1 MKIKCLAI
9 DDEPFALRQ
18 LAAYIEKTP
27 FLELSGQCNSAFEA
41 LNEIAK
47 SNIELLFVDINMP
60 GMSGMELAKTISP
73 NILVIFTTA
82 YSEFAVESYKVSAL
96 DYLLKPISYEDF
108 LRSANKAMQVFSQKN
123 KPIATTPTEHF
134 FVKSDGKTIK
144 IVLSEIDFIESMS
157 EYVKIFLGENKTVIS
172 LMSMKSL
179 EANLPSNRF
188 MRIHRSYIV
197 NLDKIT
203 TIERNRIVFYNSVYI
218 PVSDQYK
225 DEFKKFIDSSF
236 L

>member
-9 DDEPFALRQ
+9 DDEPFALKQ
-18 LAAYIEKTP
+18 LVDYIQKTP
-27 FLELSGQCNSAFEA
+27 FLELAEKCSSAFEA
-41 LNEIAK
+41 LEK
-47 SNIELLFVDINMP
+47 LTEGNIDLIFVDINMP
-60 GMSGMELAKTISP
+60 GMSGMELVKSLPPDIM
-73 NILVIFTTA
+73 VVFTTA
-82 YSEFAVESYKVSAL
+82 YSEYAVESYKVSAV

-108 LRSANKAMQVFSQKN
+108 LRSANKAMQHFIK
-123 KPIATTPTEHF
+123 KPNTNEKQHDDHF

-157 EYVKIFLGENKTVIS
+157 EYVKIFLGENKVVIS

-179 EANLPSNRF
+179 EASLPSDRF
-188 MRIHRSYIV
+188 MRVHRSYIV
-197 NLDKIT
+197 NLDKIA
-203 TIERNRIVFYNSVYI
+203 TIERNRIVFYNNTYI

-225 DEFKKFIDSSF
+225 DEFKKFIDNSF